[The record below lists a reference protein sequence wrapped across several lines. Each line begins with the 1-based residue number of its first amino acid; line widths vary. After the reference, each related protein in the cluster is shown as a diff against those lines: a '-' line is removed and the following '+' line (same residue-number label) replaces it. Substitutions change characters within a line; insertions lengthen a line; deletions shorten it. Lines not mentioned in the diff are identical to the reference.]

1 MDDCASI
8 DSRAAM
14 LGSEIRGA
22 KSQMES
28 ACRQDPSGQECLELR
43 PSYDGA
49 VNRYRMLQNEAPLNC
64 RSMLID
70 PLAF

>member
-1 MDDCASI
+1 
-8 DSRAAM
+8 M
-14 LGSEIRGA
+14 LRNEIRGA
-22 KSQMES
+22 KSQMAS

-43 PSYDGA
+43 PTYDGA
-49 VNRYRMLQNEAPLNC
+49 VARYRMLQNEAPLNC